1 MEQGENVDVVNLD
14 FAKAYNKADHCTLIG
29 KLKAMGVC
37 GHLDQWLGSFLLER
51 TQSVKIGDT
60 TSEKEKIVSSLPQGS
75 VLCPVMFIIFISDIQ
90 TNSNAMSYI
99 YVDDSKV
106 AMNVS
111 NEEQVNNFQEELN
124 IFYSWAKRNKM
135 KFNEGK
141 IVALR

>member
-14 FAKAYNKADHCTLIG
+14 IAKAYNKVDHCTLIG

-60 TSEKEKIVSSLPQGS
+60 ISEKEKIVSSVPQGS
-75 VLCPVMFIIFISDIQ
+75 VLCPVMFIIFISDIR

-111 NEEQVNNFQEELN
+111 NEEQLNNFQEEL
-124 IFYSWAKRNKM
+124 
-135 KFNEGK
+135 KFSTLGLKETK
-141 IVALR
+141 

>member
-1 MEQGENVDVVNLD
+1 MDVVNLD
-14 FAKAYNKADHCTLIG
+14 IVKAYNKVDHCTLIG

-60 TSEKEKIVSSLPQGS
+60 ISEEEKIVSSVPQGS

-111 NEEQVNNFQEELN
+111 NEEQLNNFQEEL
-124 IFYSWAKRNKM
+124 
-135 KFNEGK
+135 KFSTLGLKETK
-141 IVALR
+141 

>member
-1 MEQGENVDVVNLD
+1 MDVVNLD
-14 FAKAYNKADHCTLIG
+14 IAKAYNKVDHCTLIG

-60 TSEKEKIVSSLPQGS
+60 ISEEEKIVSSVPQGS

-141 IVALR
+141 IVTLR